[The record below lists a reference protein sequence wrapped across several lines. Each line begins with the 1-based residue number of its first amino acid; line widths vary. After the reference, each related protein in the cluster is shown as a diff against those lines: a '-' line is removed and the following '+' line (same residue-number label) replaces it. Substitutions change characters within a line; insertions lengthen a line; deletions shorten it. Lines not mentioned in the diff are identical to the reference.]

1 MKKKYTKPAIEV
13 IWVGCNHLLTTSSV
27 EKESEVTK
35 HIGAKEINMWDG
47 WNDEE

>member
-27 EKESEVTK
+27 EKESEVMLYLDK
-35 HIGAKEINMWDG
+35 VKIQLQ
-47 WNDEE
+47 